1 MITAVID
8 THGLL
13 NSIPKNSEKRWL
25 YDAFVSKQFVWVFSN
40 EILSEYAEMVA
51 IEFSEKAMQSVVSTL
66 LTAPNTNR
74 FDPFFKWQLVE
85 ADPDDNKFVD
95 CAIGSN
101 ADYLVSNDRH
111 ISGLLKIKNLFPPV
125 PIVTFEQFRTIL
137 EAQR

>member
-13 NSIPKNSEKRWL
+13 NSIPRNSEKRWL

-40 EILSEYAEMVA
+40 EILSEYAEMIA

-85 ADPDDNKFVD
+85 ADPDARSDGPQQV
-95 CAIGSN
+95 CR
-101 ADYLVSNDRH
+101 LRH
-111 ISGLLKIKNLFPPV
+111 RFQCRLSGL
-125 PIVTFEQFRTIL
+125 Q
-137 EAQR
+137 